1 MRKTRLREVKT
12 PSHEVA
18 RQDVNCLWELWS
30 VSQRKAEPQAAVV
43 GGFSGEML
51 VKSWVFLVA
60 ERGKE
65 MVRAK
70 V

>member
-1 MRKTRLREVKT
+1 MVI
-12 PSHEVA
+12 
-18 RQDVNCLWELWS
+18 
-30 VSQRKAEPQAAVV
+30 VSQRKAEPQAAVG